1 MEGSSRMNSIGSN
14 VINEE
19 GSMDLGVT
27 NQIFFP
33 NIPDT

>member
-1 MEGSSRMNSIGSN
+1 MNSIGSNVIN